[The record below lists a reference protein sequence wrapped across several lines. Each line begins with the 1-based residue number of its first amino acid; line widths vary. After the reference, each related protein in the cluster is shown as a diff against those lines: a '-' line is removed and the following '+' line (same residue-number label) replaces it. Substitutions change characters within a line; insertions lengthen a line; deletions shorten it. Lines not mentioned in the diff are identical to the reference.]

1 MTLTLKAV
9 VLRISKYTLGY
20 LEKLISQISR
30 KTTHRSFNGDGIF
43 KAVKFEFL
51 LSTPYIAF
59 NGIFLNKT
67 WIYDHLNADLKKVV
81 LVDSCCELRI
91 SLIKI
96 YVVVHPNDYDYDDE
110 KGTLNPIKLSLKA
123 FNG

>member
-81 LVDSCCELRI
+81 LVDSNAYSCCELRI

-96 YVVVHPNDYDYDDE
+96 YVMIMMMKMY
-110 KGTLNPIKLSLKA
+110 
-123 FNG
+123 FNHVKPHLT